1 MAIVLFGGL
10 NILNF
15 NNNNFTSKNIY
26 IEPILKIA
34 ALDKNVVAKV
44 SRKNSA
50 IESIIYTI
58 IFLVTIFVS
67 GNLHA
72 AAGDS
77 ISNTA
82 TISYDIS
89 GTPGSNS
96 ASTSFLEDR
105 IINFSVVESDGGSVV
120 PVVSDMVDA
129 VLQFTVT
136 NIGNAIQDFLL
147 TAVNTSP
154 NPFGAPVDNF
164 DPLAGT
170 IQVFAESG
178 VTPGYQVAEDT
189 AVFIDEL
196 ALNASLIVYVVA
208 DLPTQVIDDV
218 SAIALIA
225 QVAEGGAVGVEG
237 IPINA
242 DDNGNISP
250 AGLFSNAST
259 NMPVGTPNNI
269 PDSIST
275 METVFNDPAGLSVE
289 DVSTG
294 LIQDVASNGQH
305 SDAGAYQ
312 VMSPVSIIKTVTV
325 LDTLGGNDPHPG
337 STLRYQLDV
346 SVTGNTAVDN
356 LVISDVIPAN
366 TTYIDNSIQLNA
378 AVQTDAD
385 DAPVDYSR
393 AIDVLSKPVVSIEVD
408 LSQAGAVSVAP
419 GVTNV
424 IIFEVTID

>member
-1 MAIVLFGGL
+1 
-10 NILNF
+10 LNF
-15 NNNNFTSKNIY
+15 NNSNFISEKFY
-26 IEPILKIA
+26 IVPVLKIS
-34 ALDKNVVAKV
+34 ALDKNVVGKV
-44 SRKNSA
+44 SRINSA
-50 IESIIYTI
+50 VVSIIYTV
-58 IFLVTIFVS
+58 IFLVAFCVS
-67 GNLHA
+67 DNLHA

-89 GTPGSNS
+89 GAPGSDS

-105 IINFSVVESDGGSVV
+105 VINFSVVESDGGSAV
-120 PVVSDMVDA
+120 PVVSDMIDA

-136 NIGNAIQDFLL
+136 NTGNAIQDFLL

-154 NPFGAPVDNF
+154 NPFGIPVDNF

-178 VTPGYQVAEDT
+178 ITPGYQVAEDT

-196 ALNASLIVYVVA
+196 ALNASIIVYVVA

-218 SAIALIA
+218 SAVALIA
-225 QVAEGGAVGVEG
+225 QVAEGGVAGVEG
-237 IPINA
+237 TPINA

-259 NMPVGTPNNI
+259 NMPAGTANNI

-275 METVFNDPAGLSVE
+275 METVFNDPAGLNVE
-289 DVSTG
+289 DVSTD
-294 LIQDVASNGQH
+294 LVQDVAKNGQH

-325 LDTLGGNDPHPG
+325 LDTLGGTDPHPG
-337 STLRYQLDV
+337 STLRYQLDI

-356 LVISDVIPAN
+356 LIITDAIPAN
-366 TTYIDNSIQLNA
+366 TTYTDNSIQLNA
-378 AVQTDAD
+378 VAQTDAD

-393 AIDVLSKPVVSIEVD
+393 AIDILSKPVVSIEVD
-408 LSQAGAVSVAP
+408 LSQGGAVSVAP